1 LGCAE
6 GLPLRDGPS
15 GLSIRELQLEI
26 PRTNPRIAKMEKK
39 IIAGLFF
46 DIPVSLSAIWAK
58 ERTAIPDNQDQSK
71 LISLAH

>member
-1 LGCAE
+1 
-6 GLPLRDGPS
+6 
-15 GLSIRELQLEI
+15 
-26 PRTNPRIAKMEKK
+26 MEKK